1 MQGWLNTHKS
11 IPMKNG
17 KYMVILPDAE
27 NFWQKL
33 TTYHGE
39 NSLQTSCVSHVFQQ
53 RIHLIDLQIYRGH
66 AC

>member
-1 MQGWLNTHKS
+1 
-11 IPMKNG
+11 
-17 KYMVILPDAE
+17 MVILPDAE

-53 RIHLIDLQIYRGH
+53 RTHLIDLQIYRGH